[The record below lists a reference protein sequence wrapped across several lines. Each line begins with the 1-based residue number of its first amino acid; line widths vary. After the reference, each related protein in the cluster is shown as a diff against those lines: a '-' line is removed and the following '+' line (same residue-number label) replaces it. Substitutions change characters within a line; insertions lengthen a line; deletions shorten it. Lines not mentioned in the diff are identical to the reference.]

1 MVPWGERQI
10 WRSPFLFSTSNNMP
24 LKTGAAN
31 RKVKLEKVKLEKM
44 KLDESF
50 HVQAD
55 LKSILVAISKEYML
69 K

>member
-1 MVPWGERQI
+1 
-10 WRSPFLFSTSNNMP
+10 MP

-31 RKVKLEKVKLEKM
+31 RKVKLEKM
-44 KLDESF
+44 KLDEGF

>member
-1 MVPWGERQI
+1 
-10 WRSPFLFSTSNNMP
+10 MP